1 MIRFL
6 KALILLPIA
15 IVVVLLAVANRDPV
29 TLSLDP
35 FSGDVPEIAFQ
46 LPLFAVIFA
55 AVMLGVVIGGVAAW
69 LAQGK
74 HRRAR
79 RQFRREANHLR
90 HETERL
96 RAQVPAKGPADGPAT
111 ASRGSGNLPALSSSQ
126 SSF

>member
-1 MIRFL
+1 VLVIRFL
-6 KALILLPIA
+6 KALILLPVA
-15 IVVVLLAVANRDPV
+15 ILVVLLAVANRSPV

-35 FSGDVPEIAFQ
+35 FSQEAPEFSTQ

-74 HRRAR
+74 NRRSR
-79 RQFRREANHLR
+79 RRLRREANTLR

-96 RAQVPAKGPADGPAT
+96 RSQGPAT
-111 ASRGSGNLPALSSSQ
+111 TLPATVPSHTRSL
-126 SSF
+126 